1 MYIIQCIVHGTRYVC
16 LVCTPRWFVWRI
28 HSEEDHHYR
37 QREVERW
44 RAGGGGRGVLGL
56 RPPVYRGFGPPRRR
70 TLIIVFIALGQ
81 WRGGEAAC
89 QTVCLCPTT
98 QPQCMGYTIHPHTI
112 PTREKV
118 MDREMAKFDLMTRLA
133 RNWGRGRA
141 DFLKVESWTDLDVPL
156 KGTVAWEVILIIETN
171 LGWK

>member
-1 MYIIQCIVHGTRYVC
+1 
-16 LVCTPRWFVWRI
+16 
-28 HSEEDHHYR
+28 
-37 QREVERW
+37 
-44 RAGGGGRGVLGL
+44 L

-81 WRGGEAAC
+81 WWGVGGGTAC

-118 MDREMAKFDLMTRLA
+118 MDREMSQFDLLVWTSVDYMLA
-133 RNWGRGRA
+133 GKEWRGRA
-141 DFLKVESWTDLDVPL
+141 DFFKDESLRDLDVFL
-156 KGTVAWEVILIIETN
+156 KGTVAWEVILTIETN
-171 LGWK
+171 LG